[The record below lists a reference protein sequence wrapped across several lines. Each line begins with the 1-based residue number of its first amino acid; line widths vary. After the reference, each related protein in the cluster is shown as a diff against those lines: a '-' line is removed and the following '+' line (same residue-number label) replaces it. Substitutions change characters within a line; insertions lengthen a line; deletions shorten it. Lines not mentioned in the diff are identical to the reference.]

1 MNKIGK
7 IEKVFENWFVD
18 SLKLL
23 NARRIDKALRLIWNY
38 VENKSSDRIGIDT
51 RALLEQHFKLRNSVK
66 VFQKVSRRA
75 GEDSY
80 HYANSFENLKFICDA
95 GLGGLSR
102 WLRVTGYE
110 AIWVDAINDDD
121 LISVAINN
129 DKPSI
134 LLTTDTMLFER
145 RILKDGTIKALWL
158 PPTIKPI
165 EQLRIVFDFLNLR
178 VLEPRCMKCGGE
190 LRSVEKEQVI
200 DRIPP
205 KTLKWIN
212 EYYLCSKCDTLFW
225 KGTHWKRITPVIQQ
239 LNGLD

>member
-7 IEKVFENWFVD
+7 IEKVFENWFLD

-23 NARRIDKALRLIWNY
+23 NARRIDKALQLIWNS
-38 VENKSSDRIGIDT
+38 VENKSFDQIGIDT
-51 RALLEQHFKLRNSVK
+51 RALLDQHFKLRNSVK
-66 VFQKVSRRA
+66 VIQKVRQT
-75 GEDSY
+75 GEDS
-80 HYANSFENLKFICDA
+80 HHSVNSFENLKFVCDA

-110 AIWVDAINDDD
+110 AIWVDAVNDDE
-121 LISVAINN
+121 LISIAINQ
-129 DKPSI
+129 DAPSI

-145 RILKDGTIKALWL
+145 RILKDGTIRALWL

-165 EQLRIVFDFLNLR
+165 EQLRIVFDFLSLKI
-178 VLEPRCMKCGGE
+178 LEPRCMKCGGE
-190 LRSVEKEQVI
+190 LRGVDKERVI

-212 EYYLCSKCDTLFW
+212 EYYLCSRCNTLFW

-239 LNGLD
+239 LNVSD